1 MFTLKKIFFLFLLI
15 AVVGVW
21 AKNDAIVRNSADL
34 INMQNELADLKKSN
48 VNQQQLDELWRRSQR
63 IAEMNDKC
71 GTISFTEAMDPECSK
86 FYITELPQF
95 EDDFMKITGEIRLG
109 NMSQNISKLKARAE
123 NLSICAD
130 ALSQFL
136 LNPEQMMTL
145 KMNSELILE
154 PLNREATDIDVY
166 YDFTLSYDKRRMR
179 TIKKLAEMWVGKC
192 GEIVLNPEKNDLA
205 PLFKK
210 NIEELNR
217 NVTNSGSGIDAT
229 VYLNNF
235 QIIFRGTGYSVAKYK
250 LGGKTLF
257 THDRTNIQYLL
268 IDLSP
273 QSGGSVDY
281 YTNDYDF
288 NDKEK
293 IYNIGSSGYEYN
305 NLEGRLVWEK
315 NTYSYNAYNSNNN
328 YYQYEE
334 ESSSSSD
341 DYYSNYSGYYS
352 QSSSSYSPYN
362 YSNDDEDDG
371 DNEEYEDDNSG
382 LANWQNARYSYGQQ
396 EYNNSQYDTP
406 SNVHFRISALTGL
419 FFTTGEPTM
428 INENAKFQ
436 YPALVHA
443 DDQDTLTF
451 VQPYV
456 AAMLHMDIKNFEL
469 GFGGGIAW
477 NILSLQEYS
486 GGYGGESQEYYIR
499 SGYAPMITAE
509 IAYMTVID
517 MKEFPNITFGGGI
530 KGTYIMDNE
539 IPTLNIAPFLEF
551 GCVGMEIGYQYA
563 QNFWSNVYVGM
574 YLRFPSK
581 ALWKSFTN

>member
-1 MFTLKKIFFLFLLI
+1 MLSLKKIFFLFLLTAAI
-15 AVVGVW
+15 GTW
-21 AKNDAIVRNSADL
+21 AKNEAIVRNSADL
-34 INMQNELADLKKSN
+34 INMQNELANLKKSN
-48 VNQQQLDELWRRSQR
+48 VNQQQLDELWKRSQR

-109 NMSQNISKLKARAE
+109 NMSQSISKLKARAE

-154 PLNREATDIDVY
+154 PLNRDATDIDVY

-210 NIEELNR
+210 SIEELNS
-217 NVTNSGSGIDAT
+217 NASNSGNAIDAT
-229 VYLNNF
+229 VFLNDF
-235 QIIFRGTGYSVAKYK
+235 HVIFRGNGFSVAQYK
-250 LGGKTLF
+250 LGGRTLF
-257 THDRTNIQYLL
+257 SHDRTNIQYLL

-273 QSGGSVDY
+273 QNGGTVDY

-288 NDKEK
+288 KGKENVY
-293 IYNIGSSGYEYN
+293 IVGSAGYEYN

-315 NTYSYNAYNSNNN
+315 RAYSYNAYNSNNN
-328 YYQYEE
+328 YYPYEE

-341 DYYSNYSGYYS
+341 DYYSNYSGYYA
-352 QSSSSYSPYN
+352 QSSSSYSPYD
-362 YSNDDEDDG
+362 YSNNDEDDG
-371 DNEEYEDDNSG
+371 EEESSNSG

-396 EYNNSQYDTP
+396 ENNNPQYDAP
-406 SNVHFRISALTGL
+406 SNVHFRVSAVTGVSL
-419 FFTTGEPTM
+419 AEGQPTM
-428 INENAKFQ
+428 LNENAKIL
-436 YPALVHA
+436 YPELMVANEK
-443 DDQDTLTF
+443 DTISF

-456 AAMLHMDIKNFEL
+456 AAMLHMDIKDFEL

-486 GGYGGESQEYYIR
+486 GGYGGDSQEYNIL
-499 SGYAPMITAE
+499 SGYAPMIMAE

-517 MKEFPNITFGGGI
+517 LKELSNITLGGGLR
-530 KGTYIMDNE
+530 GAYIMDSE
-539 IPTLNIAPFLEF
+539 IPTLNIAPFIEL

-563 QNFWSNVYVGM
+563 QDFWSNVYVGM

-581 ALWKSFTN
+581 ALWKTFTK